1 MSGQS
6 RGPGVLRL
14 VVTFF
19 VAATLIPWA
28 AYAKELTCEVHE
40 AYACRPGAGCIKHVP
55 RTTSRVDSDR
65 KKYTRCYQKGCDEYD
80 MKLVRSGEYA
90 LIEVSGRGMLAKINT
105 AGSFMEVVTLTDQ
118 ALISYGT
125 CK

>member
-1 MSGQS
+1 MSRQS
-6 RGPGVLRL
+6 RRPNVLPL
-14 VVTFF
+14 VVTFL
-19 VAATLIPWA
+19 AATLIPWA
-28 AYAKELTCEVHE
+28 AYANELTCEIHE
-40 AYACRPGAGCIKHVP
+40 AYTCRPKAGCIKHVSGATN
-55 RTTSRVDSDR
+55 RIDSDR
-65 KKYTRCYQKGCDEYD
+65 KKYTRCDQKGCDEYD

-105 AGSFMEVVTLTDQ
+105 AGSFMEVVTLMDQ

>member
-1 MSGQS
+1 MRKNSHAKFTKRTPAGREQGAS
-6 RGPGVLRL
+6 SMCLALP
-14 VVTFF
+14 
-19 VAATLIPWA
+19 VASIPI
-28 AYAKELTCEVHE
+28 E
-40 AYACRPGAGCIKHVP
+40 
-55 RTTSRVDSDR
+55 

-105 AGSFMEVVTLTDQ
+105 AGSFMEVVTLMDQ

>member
-1 MSGQS
+1 RQS
-6 RGPGVLRL
+6 RRPNVLRL
-14 VVTFF
+14 VVTFL
-19 VAATLIPWA
+19 AATLIPWA
-28 AYAKELTCEVHE
+28 AYANEITCEIHE
-40 AYACRPGAGCIKHVP
+40 AYACQPKAGCIKHV
-55 RTTSRVDSDR
+55 SGSINRVDPDR
-65 KKYTRCYQKGCDEYD
+65 KKYIRCDQKGCDEYD

-105 AGSFMEVVTLTDQ
+105 AGSFMEVVTLMDQ